1 MGSGS
6 QDAKGQSVLR
16 MAQIKKVLIANRG
29 EIALRIIR
37 TCREKNIP
45 TVALFSDSD
54 STSPHILAADE
65 SVSIG
70 ASESSESYLNTEKI
84 LKAAEST
91 GSNAIH
97 PGYGFLS
104 ENHHFAKICNENG
117 LIFIGP
123 DPDVID
129 MMGDKTTA
137 RSLAEKVGIAYPP
150 GSKKELADVDE
161 GKNIANSI
169 GFPVLIKAAAGGGG
183 KGMRIIH
190 EIEEFE
196 KSFKAAKSEAK
207 NAFGDDRVFVEKY
220 IEEPRHIEIQIF
232 ADQFG
237 NVVHLFERECSI
249 QRRHQ
254 KVIEESPSVVLDSE
268 LREKMG
274 NAAIEIA
281 RACNYKGAGTVEFLV
296 DKYRKF
302 YFLEMNTRLQ
312 VEHPVTELITGLD
325 LVSLQIDVANGLELP
340 FKQNDL
346 TFSGHAIECRIYAE
360 DPDNDFLPSTGK
372 LLRHRIP
379 SGPGVRVDSGI
390 EEGQTVSIYYD
401 PMISKLC
408 VYASNREKAIQKMIR
423 ALYEYDISGVS
434 TTIPFC
440 ISVMENRV
448 FQEGKY
454 DTHYV
459 QNHFKTG
466 NSTLKD
472 DISIIA
478 LVSSLIKKE
487 NKPVTAS
494 QTTVN
499 EHQTD
504 GWWEQRKQV

>member
-1 MGSGS
+1 MG
-6 QDAKGQSVLR
+6 
-16 MAQIKKVLIANRG
+16 QIKKVLIANRG

-37 TCREKNIP
+37 TCQEKNIP
-45 TVALFSDSD
+45 TVSVYSDSD
-54 STSPHILAADE
+54 TTSPHVLASDE
-65 SVSIG
+65 SVYIG
-70 ASESSESYLNTEKI
+70 ASDSSESYLNTRKI
-84 LKAAEST
+84 LDAAKKT
-91 GSNAIH
+91 GANAIH

-104 ENHHFAKICNENG
+104 ENGHFAKLCRDDG

-123 DPDVID
+123 DPDVIQL
-129 MMGDKTTA
+129 MGDKTTA
-137 RSLAEKVGIAYPP
+137 RSLAESVGIPYPP
-150 GSKKELADVDE
+150 GSKSDIASLEEAKEM
-161 GKNIANSI
+161 ANSI

-183 KGMRIIH
+183 KGMRIVH
-190 EIEEFE
+190 EVEDFAP
-196 KSFKAAKSEAK
+196 SFKSAKSEAK

-220 IEEPRHIEIQIF
+220 LEEPRHIEIQVF

-254 KVIEESPSVVLDSE
+254 KVVEESPSVVLDSE

-274 NAAIEIA
+274 RAAVEITK
-281 RACNYKGAGTVEFLV
+281 ACNYTGAGTVEFLV

-325 LVSLQIDVANGLELP
+325 LVSLQIDVANGMQIPFTQKELS
-340 FKQNDL
+340 FN
-346 TFSGHAIECRIYAE
+346 GHAIECRIYAE
-360 DPDNDFLPSTGK
+360 DPENQFLPSTGK

-408 VYASNREKAIQKMIR
+408 VHASDRKKAIQKMKR

-440 ISVMENRV
+440 ISVMENSV
-448 FQEGKY
+448 FQEGNY

-459 QNHFKTG
+459 QNQFKAKNQTY
-466 NSTLKD
+466 ND
-472 DISIIA
+472 DKSIIA

-487 NKPVTAS
+487 RLTINSNQTALGK
-494 QTTVN
+494 
-499 EHQTD
+499 HQTD
-504 GWWEQRKQV
+504 KWWMQRKKDK

>member
-1 MGSGS
+1 MGYGS
-6 QDAKGQSVLR
+6 QDAKRQFILR
-16 MAQIKKVLIANRG
+16 MGQIKKVLIANRG

-37 TCREKNIP
+37 TCREKKIQ

-54 STSPHILAADE
+54 TTSPHVLAADE
-65 SVSIG
+65 SVYIG

-84 LKAAEST
+84 LNAAKTT
-91 GSNAIH
+91 GSDAIH

-104 ENHHFAKICNENG
+104 ENGDFAQLCKDNG

-123 DPDVID
+123 EPDVIHL
-129 MMGDKTTA
+129 MGDKTTA
-137 RSLAEKVGIAYPP
+137 RSLAEKVNIPYPP
-150 GSKKELADVDE
+150 GSKNELADVVE
-161 GKNIANSI
+161 GKEIAISI

-190 EIEEFE
+190 EVEEFD
-196 KSFKAAKSEAK
+196 KAFKAAKSEAK

-220 IEEPRHIEIQIF
+220 LEEPRHIEIQIF
-232 ADQFG
+232 ADQHG

-281 RACNYKGAGTVEFLV
+281 RACNYVGAGTVEFLV

-325 LVSLQIDVANGLELP
+325 LVGLQIDVANGLKLP
-340 FKQNDL
+340 FSQNEL
-346 TFSGHAIECRIYAE
+346 HFSGHAIECRIYAE
-360 DPDNDFLPSTGK
+360 DPDNNFLPSTGK

-390 EEGQTVSIYYD
+390 EEGQNVSIFYD

-408 VYASNREKAIQKMIR
+408 VYASSREKAIEKMKR
-423 ALYEYDISGVS
+423 ALIEYDISGVS

-440 ISVMENRV
+440 ISVMENRE
-448 FQEGKY
+448 FQIGKY

-459 QNHFKTG
+459 QNYF
-466 NSTLKD
+466 NPSESILYY
-472 DISIIA
+472 DINIMA

-487 NKPVTAS
+487 YRTKTSNHS
-494 QTTVN
+494 
-499 EHQTD
+499 TD
-504 GWWEQRKQV
+504 NNYPSAEWWEQRKSV

>member
-1 MGSGS
+1 MG
-6 QDAKGQSVLR
+6 
-16 MAQIKKVLIANRG
+16 QIKKVLIANRG

-37 TCREKNIP
+37 SCREKNIP

-54 STSPHILAADE
+54 TTSPHVLAADE
-65 SVSIG
+65 SVYIG

-84 LKAAEST
+84 LNAANIT

-104 ENHHFAKICNENG
+104 ENGHFAKLCRDNG

-123 DPDVID
+123 EPDVIHL
-129 MMGDKTTA
+129 MGDKTTA
-137 RSLAEKVGIAYPP
+137 RSLAEKVGVPYPP
-150 GSKKELADVDE
+150 GSKDEVSEVDE
-161 GKNIANSI
+161 GKDIALSI

-190 EIEEFE
+190 EIDEFE
-196 KSFKAAKSEAK
+196 KGFKAAKSEAK
-207 NAFGDDRVFVEKY
+207 NAFGDDRVFIEKY
-220 IEEPRHIEIQIF
+220 LEEPRHIEFQIF

-254 KVIEESPSVVLDSE
+254 KVVEESPSVVLDSE
-268 LREKMG
+268 LRKKMG
-274 NAAIEIA
+274 SAATEIA
-281 RACNYKGAGTVEFLV
+281 RACNYVGAGTVEFLV

-312 VEHPVTELITGLD
+312 VEHPITELITGLD
-325 LVSLQIDVANGLELP
+325 LVSLQIDVANGLKLP
-340 FKQNDL
+340 FTQNDL
-346 TFSGHAIECRIYAE
+346 TFNGHAIECRIYAE
-360 DPDNDFLPSTGK
+360 DPDNQFLPSTGT
-372 LLRHRIP
+372 LHRHRIP

-390 EEGQTVSIYYD
+390 EEGQHVSIYYD

-408 VYASNREKAIQKMIR
+408 VYASNRQKAIQKMKR
-423 ALYEYDISGVS
+423 ALNEYDISGVS

-440 ISVMENRV
+440 LSVMENRE
-448 FQEGKY
+448 FQYGTY

-459 QNHFKTG
+459 QNHFKPD

-472 DISIIA
+472 DINIIA
-478 LVSSLIKKE
+478 LLSSLIKKE
-487 NKPVTAS
+487 IRTETAS
-494 QTTVN
+494 QTAVIEHPTV
-499 EHQTD
+499 
-504 GWWEQRKQV
+504 GWWKQRKSV

>member
-1 MGSGS
+1 M
-6 QDAKGQSVLR
+6 D
-16 MAQIKKVLIANRG
+16 QINKVLIANRG

-45 TVALFSDSD
+45 TVAVYSDSD
-54 STSPHILAADE
+54 ITSPHVLAADE
-65 SVSIG
+65 SVYIG

-84 LKAAEST
+84 LAAAKST

-104 ENHHFAKICNENG
+104 ENGDFAKMCKEKG

-123 DPDVID
+123 DPDVIHL
-129 MMGDKTTA
+129 MGDKTSA
-137 RSLAEKVGIAYPP
+137 RSLAQKVGISYPP
-150 GSKKELADVDE
+150 GSKNELADVDE
-161 GKNIANSI
+161 GKNIALSI

-190 EIEEFE
+190 EIDEFE
-196 KSFKAAKSEAK
+196 KAFKAAKSEAK

-220 IEEPRHIEIQIF
+220 LEEPRHIEIQIF
-232 ADQFG
+232 ADRFG

-274 NAAIEIA
+274 TAAIEIA
-281 RACNYKGAGTVEFLV
+281 RACNYVGAGTVEFLV

-325 LVSLQIDVANGLELP
+325 LVSLQIDVANGLKLP
-340 FKQNDL
+340 FTQNDL
-346 TFSGHAIECRIYAE
+346 TFSGHAIECRVYAE
-360 DPDNDFLPSTGK
+360 DPENNFLPSTGK
-372 LLRHRIP
+372 LLCHRIP

-390 EEGQTVSIYYD
+390 EEGQDVSIYYD

-408 VYASNREKAIQKMIR
+408 VHASDREKAIQKMKR

-434 TTIPFC
+434 TTISFC
-440 ISVMENRV
+440 LSVMRNKE
-448 FQEGKY
+448 FQDGNY

-459 QNHFKTG
+459 QNHFKPG
-466 NSTLKD
+466 KGSLND
-472 DISIIA
+472 DINIVA

-487 NKPVTAS
+487 KITDGVS
-494 QTTVN
+494 QTTIK
-499 EHQTD
+499 EHQSD
-504 GWWEQRKQV
+504 AWWEQRKSV

>member
-1 MGSGS
+1 MG
-6 QDAKGQSVLR
+6 
-16 MAQIKKVLIANRG
+16 QIKKVLIANRG

-54 STSPHILAADE
+54 TTSPHVLAADE
-65 SVSIG
+65 SVYIG

-84 LKAAEST
+84 LNAAKST

-104 ENHHFAKICNENG
+104 ENGHFATLCRENG

-123 DPDVID
+123 DPDVIHL
-129 MMGDKTTA
+129 MGDKTTA
-137 RSLAEKVGIAYPP
+137 RSLAEKVNIPYPP
-150 GSKKELADVDE
+150 GSKNELADVDE
-161 GKNIANSI
+161 GKEIALSI

-183 KGMRIIH
+183 KGMRIVH
-190 EIEEFE
+190 EIDNFE
-196 KSFKAAKSEAK
+196 KAFKAAKSEAK

-220 IEEPRHIEIQIF
+220 LEEPRHIEIQIF

-281 RACNYKGAGTVEFLV
+281 RSCKYVGAGTVEFLV

-325 LVSLQIDVANGLELP
+325 LVSLQIDVANGFELP
-340 FKQNDL
+340 FTQNDL

-360 DPDNDFLPSTGK
+360 DPENQFLPSTGT

-390 EEGQTVSIYYD
+390 DEGQNVSIYYD

-408 VYASNREKAIQKMIR
+408 VYASNREKAIQKMKR
-423 ALYEYDISGVS
+423 ALKEYDISGVS

-440 ISVMENRV
+440 LTVMESRE
-448 FQEGKY
+448 FQEGNY

-459 QNHFKTG
+459 QNHFNPGK
-466 NSTLKD
+466 SSLKD

-478 LVSSLIKKE
+478 LVSSLIKKV
-487 NKPVTAS
+487 NGTATES
-494 QTTVN
+494 QATV
-499 EHQTD
+499 EKHQSD
-504 GWWEQRKQV
+504 GWWEQRKSV

>member
-1 MGSGS
+1 MG
-6 QDAKGQSVLR
+6 
-16 MAQIKKVLIANRG
+16 QIKKVLIANRG

-54 STSPHILAADE
+54 TTSPHVLAADE
-65 SVSIG
+65 SVYIG
-70 ASESSESYLNTEKI
+70 SSESSESYLNTEKI
-84 LKAAEST
+84 LSAAKST
-91 GSNAIH
+91 RSNAIH

-104 ENHHFAKICNENG
+104 ENGHFAKLCKDEG

-123 DPDVID
+123 APDVIQL
-129 MMGDKTTA
+129 MGDKTTA
-137 RSLAEKVGIAYPP
+137 RSLAEKVDIPYPP
-150 GSKKELADVDE
+150 GSKNELADVEE
-161 GKNIANSI
+161 GKKIALSI

-196 KSFKAAKSEAK
+196 KSFNAARSEAK

-220 IEEPRHIEIQIF
+220 LEEPRHIEIQIF

-254 KVIEESPSVVLDSE
+254 KVIEESPSVVLDTE
-268 LREKMG
+268 LRDKMG

-281 RACNYKGAGTVEFLV
+281 KACNYVGAGTVEFLV

-325 LVSLQIDVANGLELP
+325 LVSLQIDVANGLKLP
-340 FKQNDL
+340 FTQKDL

-360 DPDNDFLPSTGK
+360 DPENHFLPSTGK

-390 EEGQTVSIYYD
+390 EEGQDVSIFYD

-408 VYASNREKAIQKMIR
+408 VYASNRHKAIQKMKR
-423 ALYEYDISGVS
+423 ALNEYDISGVS

-440 ISVMENRV
+440 LSVMENRE
-448 FQEGKY
+448 FQEGNY

-459 QNHFKTG
+459 QNHFKPG
-466 NSTLKD
+466 AKSLKD

-478 LVSSLIKKE
+478 LVSSLIKNENRTTSTNQFTVKE
-487 NKPVTAS
+487 QK
-494 QTTVN
+494 
-499 EHQTD
+499 TD
-504 GWWEQRKQV
+504 GWWEQRKSV

>member
-1 MGSGS
+1 MGSGP
-6 QDAKGQSVLR
+6 QDAKRQFILR
-16 MAQIKKVLIANRG
+16 MGQIKKVLIANRG

-37 TCREKNIP
+37 TCREKKIK
-45 TVALFSDSD
+45 TVAVYSDSD
-54 STSPHILAADE
+54 TSSPYVLAADE
-65 SVSIG
+65 SVYIG
-70 ASESSESYLNTEKI
+70 ASESSESYLNTKKI
-84 LKAAEST
+84 LNAAIST

-104 ENHHFAKICNENG
+104 ENGSFAQLCKDNE

-123 DPDVID
+123 EPDVIHL
-129 MMGDKTTA
+129 MGDKTTA
-137 RSLAEKVGIAYPP
+137 RSLAKKVNIPYPP
-150 GSKKELADVDE
+150 GSINELADVDE
-161 GKNIANSI
+161 GKDIALSI

-190 EIEEFE
+190 KIEEFD
-196 KSFKAAKSEAK
+196 KAFKAAKSEAK

-220 IEEPRHIEIQIF
+220 LEEPRHIEIQIF
-232 ADQFG
+232 ADQYG

-268 LREKMG
+268 LRENMG
-274 NAAIEIA
+274 NAAIEISK
-281 RACNYKGAGTVEFLV
+281 ACNYVGAGTVEFLV
-296 DKYRKF
+296 DKYRNF

-325 LVSLQIDVANGLELP
+325 LVSLQIDVANGLKLP
-340 FKQNDL
+340 FTQNEL
-346 TFSGHAIECRIYAE
+346 THNGHAIECRIYAE
-360 DPDNDFLPSTGK
+360 DPTNQFLPSTGK

-390 EEGQTVSIYYD
+390 DEGQNISIHYD

-408 VYASNREKAIQKMIR
+408 VYASNREKAIQKMKR
-423 ALYEYDISGVS
+423 ALKEYDISGVS

-440 ISVMENRV
+440 ITVMDNEE

-459 QNHFKTG
+459 QNHYMPG
-466 NSTLKD
+466 ISLIKD
-472 DISIIA
+472 EINIIA

-487 NKPVTAS
+487 NKPATTNQSAENRS
-494 QTTVN
+494 QS
-499 EHQTD
+499 D
-504 GWWEQRKQV
+504 GWWEQRKSV